1 MNALLIPIYEPTDK
15 VLPFLSQFQ
24 KGDFD
29 VFLVV
34 DDGSGDDY
42 AAIFAEAKEKTVFP
56 VLSYPTNKGKGH
68 ALKTGLRKLLSD
80 HPDLDFVVTADGDG
94 QHTRED
100 ILKVRDFAAKTPSK
114 VILGSRDFS
123 SAPPKSAS
131 GNKWSARY
139 FTLSTGVKIRDC
151 QTGLRAIPHEAFDMA
166 LHTYGNRF
174 DFEMNFLLPASREF
188 GILEV
193 PIQTI
198 YEDGNRG
205 THFRPVADS
214 LLIMRT
220 PIAYL
225 IVGLLSFATDMIAF
239 YLLQRFAF
247 VNAASVGMDL
257 LLSYLCAM
265 AISAPFN
272 YAMLGTV
279 VFHHSRLFHNA
290 LYKFVVLVLTCTLSS
305 FFFTWTLSLIGVPIM
320 LSKAIFDVMFGI
332 TKYFLN
338 LLLVFANRKFGNKKE
353 LH

>member
-42 AAIFAEAKEKTVFP
+42 AAIFSEAKEKTVFP

-80 HPDLDFVVTADGDG
+80 HSDLDFVVTADGDG

-188 GILEV
+188 GIHEV

>member
-34 DDGSGDDY
+34 DDGSGE
-42 AAIFAEAKEKTVFP
+42 AFASIFADVASQTVFP
-56 VLSYPTNKGKGH
+56 VLSYPTNMGKGH
-68 ALKTGLRKLLSD
+68 ALKTGMRKLIAE
-80 HPDLDFVVTADGDG
+80 HPDLDFIVTADGDG
-94 QHTRED
+94 QHTRTD
-100 ILKVRDFAAKTPSK
+100 ILKVRDSAAKTPSK
-114 VILGSRDFS
+114 IVLGSRDFS

-139 FTLSTGVKIRDC
+139 FVLSTGVKIRDC
-151 QTGLRAIPHEAFDMA
+151 QTGLRAISHEAFDMA

-174 DFEMNFLLPASREF
+174 DFEMNFLVPASREF
-188 GILEV
+188 GIHEV
-193 PIQTI
+193 TIETI
-198 YEDGNRG
+198 YEDGNKG

-225 IVGLLSFATDMIAF
+225 IVGLLSFATDLVAF
-239 YLLQRFAF
+239 YLFQRFVF
-247 VNAASVGMDL
+247 VNASTAGTDL
-257 LLSYLCAM
+257 LFSFLCAM

-290 LYKFVVLVLTCTLSS
+290 LYKFVVLTLTCTLSS
-305 FFFTWTLSLIGVPIM
+305 FFFTWSLSLLGCPI
-320 LSKAIFDVMFGI
+320 LLGKALFDILFGI
-332 TKYFLN
+332 SKYFIN

>member
-80 HPDLDFVVTADGDG
+80 YPDLDFVVTADGDG

-188 GILEV
+188 GIHEV

>member
-15 VLPFLSQFQ
+15 VLPFLSEFQ
-24 KGDFD
+24 KDDFD

-68 ALKTGLRKLLSD
+68 ALKTGLRKLLSE

-188 GILEV
+188 GIREV

-225 IVGLLSFATDMIAF
+225 IVGLLSFATDMVAF

-247 VNAASVGMDL
+247 VNAATVGMDL
-257 LLSYLCAM
+257 LLSYLCAL

-290 LYKFVVLVLTCTLSS
+290 LYKFVVLALTCTLSS

-332 TKYFLN
+332 TKYFIN